1 MAIILRQNKGSEL
14 TFNEV
19 DNNFSSLLFDVAL
32 SGNNLLFY
40 RNDGTN
46 VLKRTIDL
54 SSIVNSTLITQ
65 QNATTKVP
73 STGTINFTGAVTVS
87 ESPSGT
93 ALVNI
98 ESGSGTS
105 GTSGSSGTIGPSGTS
120 GTSGSSG
127 TIGPSG
133 TSGSSGTIGPSG
145 TSGSSGTI
153 GPTGPSGTSG
163 SSGGIG
169 PTGPSGTS
177 GSSGTSGT
185 TIVAPNTYLF
195 DFRTSTSVAPLTG
208 EVRGNNSTQNL
219 NSQILFFDVDKDG
232 NTVPLPTAPG
242 FLTIRSAGDNSKF
255 ITFTIT
261 SVAGPASNV
270 ITCFG
275 GVTASSAANPFT
287 DGEDVYIGFMET
299 GNDGTSGSSG
309 TSGIYNNSDL
319 TELNFPSDAF
329 PNIPLNSN
337 FTNQSFPDMMNAML
351 YPELDPTL
359 VDPTVGLSSPTNPF
373 IDTPIM
379 VIGSTIALTLNGSFN
394 KGSISPAY
402 GTTGFRS
409 GGPTD
414 YIFTGPGSFFPQT
427 VSTNA
432 LTAQY
437 NILNSPAGTGY
448 EILQGTNTFGL
459 NVTHVAGPQ
468 PLTNKGN
475 SFGSAYPGGTLTGVF
490 GVAPV
495 ITGVYPVFGTTVS
508 IGTLTEI
515 SPLTT
520 MDRNIDVILVAQT
533 AGGSRQTLQVPRV
546 NTSPTGWVDIVGLQY
561 LDFNGNYVPVDTGFQ
576 ATTLGLYFTITNI
589 TKTIESQTVDYTQ
602 YERTSNQAQGATTF
616 RFLI

>member
-127 TIGPSG
+127 
-133 TSGSSGTIGPSG
+133 
-145 TSGSSGTI
+145 
-153 GPTGPSGTSG
+153 
-163 SSGGIG
+163 GIG

-232 NTVPLPTAPG
+232 NTVPLPAAPG
-242 FLTIRSAGDNSKF
+242 FLTIRSAGDNQVQLIHLQMVKMF
-255 ITFTIT
+255 I
-261 SVAGPASNV
+261 
-270 ITCFG
+270 
-275 GVTASSAANPFT
+275 
-287 DGEDVYIGFMET
+287 
-299 GNDGTSGSSG
+299 
-309 TSGIYNNSDL
+309 
-319 TELNFPSDAF
+319 
-329 PNIPLNSN
+329 
-337 FTNQSFPDMMNAML
+337 
-351 YPELDPTL
+351 
-359 VDPTVGLSSPTNPF
+359 
-373 IDTPIM
+373 
-379 VIGSTIALTLNGSFN
+379 
-394 KGSISPAY
+394 
-402 GTTGFRS
+402 
-409 GGPTD
+409 
-414 YIFTGPGSFFPQT
+414 
-427 VSTNA
+427 
-432 LTAQY
+432 
-437 NILNSPAGTGY
+437 
-448 EILQGTNTFGL
+448 
-459 NVTHVAGPQ
+459 
-468 PLTNKGN
+468 
-475 SFGSAYPGGTLTGVF
+475 
-490 GVAPV
+490 
-495 ITGVYPVFGTTVS
+495 
-508 IGTLTEI
+508 
-515 SPLTT
+515 
-520 MDRNIDVILVAQT
+520 
-533 AGGSRQTLQVPRV
+533 
-546 NTSPTGWVDIVGLQY
+546 
-561 LDFNGNYVPVDTGFQ
+561 
-576 ATTLGLYFTITNI
+576 
-589 TKTIESQTVDYTQ
+589 
-602 YERTSNQAQGATTF
+602 
-616 RFLI
+616 